1 MNEAF
6 KTVIGLEIH
15 TQLKTNSKMFCS
27 CSNDAQDAQPNTT
40 VCPVCLGMPGTLP
53 VTNVKALELVAKIGL
68 ALGSKIAEVSWF
80 DRKHYFY
87 PDLPKGY
94 QISQYQNPFCIG
106 GSIKIGDKTV
116 RFNRV
121 HLEEDAGKLVHPAG
135 GAVSYVDLNR
145 AGTPLAE
152 IVSEPDIESPAQAKE
167 FLKELRELLRSIEV
181 SDADMEKGHLRCDA
195 NISVVRTQD
204 SGLRSSPI
212 IEIKNLNSFKFV
224 EKALAIEEK
233 RLRADFDNWP
243 EKQTK
248 VTRGFNSTTGETYS
262 LREKEEAKDY
272 RYFPEPDIP
281 PIELAKIVDLE
292 RLKIE
297 VNRLPQQILQ
307 EFIDLGLDELL
318 SRQIISDKELLPMI
332 ELLKEKMDLNAKFI
346 KTLVNEKSARS
357 LTTDQLVDLASLT
370 TGETPSNLIRQII
383 IEANE
388 TGKLP
393 SEISVDQGDS
403 SKIIEKV
410 LSDNPDAVEKYK
422 SGKKEIV
429 GFLIGQVMRE
439 MAGKAN
445 PNEIREL
452 LIKEIEVI

>member
-1 MNEAF
+1 
-6 KTVIGLEIH
+6 
-15 TQLKTNSKMFCS
+15 
-27 CSNDAQDAQPNTT
+27 
-40 VCPVCLGMPGTLP
+40 
-53 VTNVKALELVAKIGL
+53 
-68 ALGSKIAEVSWF
+68 
-80 DRKHYFY
+80 
-87 PDLPKGY
+87 
-94 QISQYQNPFCIG
+94 
-106 GSIKIGDKTV
+106 
-116 RFNRV
+116 
-121 HLEEDAGKLVHPAG
+121 
-135 GAVSYVDLNR
+135 
-145 AGTPLAE
+145 
-152 IVSEPDIESPAQAKE
+152 
-167 FLKELRELLRSIEV
+167 
-181 SDADMEKGHLRCDA
+181 
-195 NISVVRTQD
+195 
-204 SGLRSSPI
+204 
-212 IEIKNLNSFKFV
+212 
-224 EKALAIEEK
+224 
-233 RLRADFDNWP
+233 
-243 EKQTK
+243 
-248 VTRGFNSTTGETYS
+248 
-262 LREKEEAKDY
+262 
-272 RYFPEPDIP
+272 
-281 PIELAKIVDLE
+281 VDLE